1 LEKEGPFR
9 PWSFSLGLKNEWMS
23 YKYLCRK
30 FRHWQYTSYS
40 KYWEAY
46 KYLMLSGRGGSKPAN
61 NSILYEAWERWFTG
75 TSSGKKLSAATG
87 IIKLESS
94 LALLPFKKH

>member
-1 LEKEGPFR
+1 
-9 PWSFSLGLKNEWMS
+9 
-23 YKYLCRK
+23 
-30 FRHWQYTSYS
+30 
-40 KYWEAY
+40 
-46 KYLMLSGRGGSKPAN
+46 MLSGGGGSKPAN

-94 LALLPFKKH
+94 LAPLPFKKH